1 MSVGAVVGCE
11 WLRCVCWREFRLP
24 AIDLLMLLR
33 KLENDQLEDVE
44 KVAIRELGRDLRAI
58 VAVEMTLKLMAED
71 KGCVELEN
79 FVVIGKSKIK
89 VLSIYRTRLLKEFLE
104 SKQNEGSVSE
114 KEKMVIVDECGGP
127 LFVRAM
133 VVVCLLERVPFTAID
148 SSMALKKL
156 ENDPLEDT
164 EKVATSELGGVLG
177 ALVAVEMALKSAA
190 EDNGCVELENF
201 VVSGKSRIMVLK
213 IDGTRLLKEL
223 PESKKNDCLRGMT
236 GIFPGNI
243 GSPIGGHT
251 GMVGMIEMLRGVS
264 VPPLMSRPPMGPNG
278 PVGGGNYIAFKPRTE
293 EDEMKD

>member
-24 AIDLLMLLR
+24 AIDSLMLLR

-58 VAVEMTLKLMAED
+58 EAVEMTLKLMAED

-104 SKQNEGSVSE
+104 SKQNEGSVSV

-148 SSMALKKL
+148 SSMSLRKL
-156 ENDPLEDT
+156 ENDPLEDM

-201 VVSGKSRIMVLK
+201 VVSGKSRIMVLN

-223 PESKKNDCLRGMT
+223 PESKKNE
-236 GIFPGNI
+236 
-243 GSPIGGHT
+243 GS
-251 GMVGMIEMLRGVS
+251 VS
-264 VPPLMSRPPMGPNG
+264 
-278 PVGGGNYIAFKPRTE
+278 GGNRGNN
-293 EDEMKD
+293 

>member
-1 MSVGAVVGCE
+1 MVLNIDRTRLLTELPESNPNLLVVSMVKRVVSELSRIIVSEKEKMVIDECGG
-11 WLRCVCWREFRLP
+11 RCRL
-24 AIDLLMLLR
+24 

-44 KVAIRELGRDLRAI
+44 KVAIRELGRYLRAI
-58 VAVEMTLKLMAED
+58 AAVEMTLKLMAED

-104 SKQNEGSVSE
+104 SKQNEGSVSV

-148 SSMALKKL
+148 SSMSLRKL

-164 EKVATSELGGVLG
+164 KKVATSELGGVLG
-177 ALVAVEMALKSAA
+177 ALVAVEMALTSAV

-201 VVSGKSRIMVLK
+201 VVSGKSRIMVLNL
-213 IDGTRLLKEL
+213 DGTRLLKEL
-223 PESKKNDCLRGMT
+223 PESKKNE
-236 GIFPGNI
+236 
-243 GSPIGGHT
+243 GS
-251 GMVGMIEMLRGVS
+251 VS
-264 VPPLMSRPPMGPNG
+264 
-278 PVGGGNYIAFKPRTE
+278 GGNRGNN
-293 EDEMKD
+293 

>member
-24 AIDLLMLLR
+24 AIDSLMLLR

-79 FVVIGKSKIK
+79 LWLLGN
-89 VLSIYRTRLLKEFLE
+89 LRL
-104 SKQNEGSVSE
+104 
-114 KEKMVIVDECGGP
+114 
-127 LFVRAM
+127 RAM

-148 SSMALKKL
+148 SSMSLRKL

-201 VVSGKSRIMVLK
+201 VVSGKSRIMVLN

-223 PESKKNDCLRGMT
+223 PESKKNE
-236 GIFPGNI
+236 
-243 GSPIGGHT
+243 GS
-251 GMVGMIEMLRGVS
+251 VS
-264 VPPLMSRPPMGPNG
+264 
-278 PVGGGNYIAFKPRTE
+278 GGNRGNN
-293 EDEMKD
+293 